1 MPFAGAFRKAM
12 GFPVVGDVIGGFTVL
27 RVEVGHEGIGSGRYE
42 YPVEMVLQGKG
53 GQQGVK
59 RALKG
64 FLDTRRTLFSGY
76 GNPYQC
82 RFGRMEVE
90 SQGQGRYR
98 LTGKGIGVRI
108 YLRSE
113 LMRFL
118 SYLAGSGRMRDGSLD
133 SSADQLVTDYM
144 AEYQV
149 QARRKPRR
157 PVPP

>member
-1 MPFAGAFRKAM
+1 MHEPHRAPGTEAALAAGRM
-12 GFPVVGDVIGGFTVL
+12 
-27 RVEVGHEGIGSGRYE
+27 RVRRIRETLGHVGIGSGRYE

-64 FLDTRRTLFSGY
+64 FLDARRTLFSGY

-90 SQGQGRYR
+90 SLRQGRYR
-98 LTGKGIGVRI
+98 LAGKGIGVRI
-108 YLRSE
+108 YLRYE

-118 SYLAGSGRMRDGSLD
+118 SYLAGSGRIHDGSLD

-149 QARRKPRR
+149 QARRKPR
-157 PVPP
+157 PSVPP